1 VYGYILHKMRRT
13 GITDNELQLLL
24 ASIRKQYGYD
34 FSDYAQAS
42 LKRRVNIFFRAR
54 FNNEYQLLYEFVKH
68 DPQVFAAL
76 LQTITVNVTEMF
88 RDPLFYK
95 ALREKVLPELSTYP
109 HLKVWHA
116 GCSTGEEVYST
127 AIVLKEAGLLERT
140 RIYATDINAS
150 VLEKAKQGV
159 VPLRSMKEYTQNYLA
174 SGGTQMFSSYYRAQK
189 DEAVFDASLKKN
201 MVFALHNL
209 AADQSFNEFNLIICR
224 NVLIYFNKELQA
236 KVIDLFHQSLCS
248 LCYLALGT
256 KESLLFSDVKKHYE
270 PVDANMKIF
279 KRIK

>member
-1 VYGYILHKMRRT
+1 MRRT

-24 ASIRKQYGYD
+24 ASIKKQYGYD

-95 ALREKVLPELSTYP
+95 ALREKVLPELSSYP
-109 HLKVWHA
+109 HLKIWHA
-116 GCSTGEEVYST
+116 GCSTGEEVYSI
-127 AIVLKEAGLLERT
+127 AILLKETGLLERT
-140 RIYATDINAS
+140 RIYATDINAP
-150 VLEKAKQGV
+150 VLEKAKQGIV
-159 VPLRSMKEYTQNYLA
+159 SLRNMKEYTQNYLA
-174 SGGTQMFSSYYRAQK
+174 SGGTEMFSSYYRAQK

-209 AADQSFNEFNLIICR
+209 
-224 NVLIYFNKELQA
+224 
-236 KVIDLFHQSLCS
+236 
-248 LCYLALGT
+248 
-256 KESLLFSDVKKHYE
+256 
-270 PVDANMKIF
+270 
-279 KRIK
+279 